1 MNGERESDAI
11 RAGRRQSQR
20 NAPLQK
26 RKRRRMLNDP
36 STSGQPSATLF
47 SSCFS
52 ALYGFAD
59 RAASVPVVDAD
70 LAKDGCPPL
79 SPPVLVRHFEIL
91 CRPYRRWLPLRPCIY
106 YNIIYTRTVDDKRHR
121 VDENTVGDIARLRLN
136 SVFEEFLTSDTRN
149 LTSLFSARLLE
160 EFYVENNT

>member
-1 MNGERESDAI
+1 MMRY
-11 RAGRRQSQR
+11 RTGRRQSQR

-52 ALYGFAD
+52 ALYGLAD
-59 RAASVPVVDAD
+59 RAASVPVVDAN

-91 CRPYRRWLPLRPCIY
+91 CRPYRRWLPVLASITTL
-106 YNIIYTRTVDDKRHR
+106 YTLGPSTIS
-121 VDENTVGDIARLRLN
+121 DIALMRHSRRYRSAAVEFRL
-136 SVFEEFLTSDTRN
+136 
-149 LTSLFSARLLE
+149 
-160 EFYVENNT
+160 

>member
-1 MNGERESDAI
+1 MNRERESGAM
-11 RAGRRQSQR
+11 RADRRQSQR

-52 ALYGFAD
+52 ALYGLAD
-59 RAASVPVVDAD
+59 RAASVPVVDAN

-91 CRPYRRWLPLRPCIY
+91 CRPYRRWLPLCPCIY
-106 YNIIYTRTVDDKRHR
+106 VLTLYTRIVNDKRYC
-121 VDENTVGDIARLRLN
+121 VDENTTGDSRLQLN
-136 SVFEEFLTSDTRN
+136 YVFEEFLIN
-149 LTSLFSARLLE
+149 L
-160 EFYVENNT
+160 